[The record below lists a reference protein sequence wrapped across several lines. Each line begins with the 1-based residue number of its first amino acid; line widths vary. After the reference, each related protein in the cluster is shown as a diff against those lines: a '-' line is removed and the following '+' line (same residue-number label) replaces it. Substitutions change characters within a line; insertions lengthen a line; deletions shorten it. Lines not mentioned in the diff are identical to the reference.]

1 MATDQPIVN
10 NAHGLFVGIDEY
22 KWGGKSINNLYGCAN
37 DARELSRAAG
47 PALTTNDV
55 VVNEGATRKGILT
68 SIERTLRDKCESG
81 DLFIFFCA
89 CHGES
94 RYGEFFLQ
102 PHDLDPRTFLST
114 ALLFRDITD
123 MLGDREDVNTL
134 IAIDACQAGAI
145 GFEPAD
151 HNTGQLSSI
160 MAAAAPMEISQ
171 EYGEEDV
178 ENERLSVS
186 RRHGKFAYG
195 LIQNLDAVF
204 AEDGHG
210 AGTIAQLFD
219 LTYQSTKVA
228 SGNAQHP
235 IMVGTLPASLT
246 IRRAD

>member
-1 MATDQPIVN
+1 MPTDQLVVN
-10 NAHGLFVGIDEY
+10 STHGLFVGIDEY
-22 KWGGKSINNLYGCAN
+22 KWGGKSINSLYGCAN

-55 VVNEGATRKGILT
+55 IVNEGATRKGILT
-68 SIERTLRDKCESG
+68 SIESTLRDKCGSG

-89 CHGES
+89 CHGEA
-94 RYGEFFLQ
+94 RYGEFFLW
-102 PHDLDPRTFLST
+102 PHDHDSRTFLST
-114 ALLFRDITD
+114 ALLFQDIAN
-123 MLGDREDVNTL
+123 MMGDREDVNTL

-151 HNTGQLSSI
+151 HTTGQLSSI
-160 MAAAAPMEISQ
+160 MMAAAPMEVSQ

-178 ENERLSVS
+178 ENEELSVS

-195 LIQNLDAVF
+195 LIENLDKVF
-204 AEDGHG
+204 SEGGQG
-210 AGTIAQLFD
+210 AATIAQLFD
-219 LTYQSTKVA
+219 LAYHSTKVA

-235 IMVGTLPASLT
+235 IMVGTLPASLV